1 MSPIENLLLKKRKPC
16 TFAFFLVK
24 CLSLKKEDNLMYQLV
39 LVYDNGREES
49 IFISDDIREVEL
61 RKQNHIRS
69 ITEGIAEI
77 RDYTPI
83 NEKK

>member
-1 MSPIENLLLKKRKPC
+1 
-16 TFAFFLVK
+16 
-24 CLSLKKEDNLMYQLV
+24 MYQLV